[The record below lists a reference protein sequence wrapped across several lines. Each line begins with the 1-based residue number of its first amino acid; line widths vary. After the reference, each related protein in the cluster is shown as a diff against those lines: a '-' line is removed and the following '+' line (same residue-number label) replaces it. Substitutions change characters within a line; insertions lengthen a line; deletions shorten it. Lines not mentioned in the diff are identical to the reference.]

1 MLGLSVREVCYRRA
15 RMRAPALELELRL
28 RPSAWEPWLVYAD
41 WLSERGDVRGR
52 LIALEHH
59 RATSRLRP
67 DEQRAIATEID
78 ELIAAHQ
85 ADWLIPDMP
94 EACKFEWRY
103 GFITGVAFPLA
114 EEYLGELQALLEH
127 PQARLLSALR
137 LRAPEG
143 EDDGEFDEEAFEQG
157 YAPDPIAEQL
167 LVALFD
173 LDLSQINTLAIEY
186 SAIGRQGAKLLG
198 ACPTLAQLRALD
210 LRYGYLDDEAI
221 ELLTGAA
228 VFDQVRSLK
237 LQRNRIGPAG
247 ARALA
252 AAPAFTRL
260 TTLDLRENPL
270 GQAGAEAL
278 AGSANLAQLNSLYL
292 YFDDVGLEGARALST
307 SPHLPFEIRRQW
319 AGLWS
324 AHDVRASTS

>member
-1 MLGLSVREVCYRRA
+1 
-15 RMRAPALELELRL
+15 MRAPALERELRL
-28 RPSAWEPWLVYAD
+28 QPTAWEPWLVYAD

-52 LIALEHH
+52 LIALEHR

-67 DEQRAIATEID
+67 DEQRAIAAEID

-85 ADWLIPDMP
+85 ADWRIPDMP
-94 EACKFEWRY
+94 ETCKFEWHR
-103 GFITGVAFPLA
+103 GFIIGVEFPLA
-114 EEYLGELQALLEH
+114 ELHLDSLRALLEH

-167 LVALFD
+167 LAALFG
-173 LDLSQINTLAIEY
+173 LDLSQINSLAIEY
-186 SAIGRQGAKLLG
+186 TAIGRHGARLL
-198 ACPTLAQLRALD
+198 ASCPTLAQLRALD

-221 ELLTGAA
+221 EMLTAGA
-228 VFDQVRSLK
+228 VFNQVRSLK

-252 AAPAFTRL
+252 AAPAFARL

-278 AGSANLAQLNSLYL
+278 AGSANLARLDALYL

-307 SPHLPFEIRRQW
+307 SPHLPFEIRRHW
-319 AGLWS
+319 AALWS

>member
-1 MLGLSVREVCYRRA
+1 
-15 RMRAPALELELRL
+15 MRAPALERELRL
-28 RPSAWEPWLVYAD
+28 QSSAWEPWLVYAD

-59 RATSRLRP
+59 RATSRLRA

-78 ELIAAHQ
+78 ELIAAYE
-85 ADWLIPDMP
+85 ADWLIPGMP
-94 EACKFEWRY
+94 DACKFEWRY

-114 EEYLGELQALLEH
+114 ENHLGDLRTLLEH

-137 LRAPEG
+137 LRAIEDD
-143 EDDGEFDEEAFEQG
+143 DDGEFDEEAFEQG
-157 YAPDPIAEQL
+157 YAPDPISEQL
-167 LVALFD
+167 VAALFQ
-173 LDLSQINTLAIEY
+173 LDLSQIISLAIEY
-186 SAIGRQGAKLLG
+186 TAIGSQGARLLA
-198 ACPTLAQLRALD
+198 ACPTLTQLRALD

-221 ELLTGAA
+221 EMLTGAA

-237 LQRNRIGPAG
+237 LQRNRIGPGG

-252 AAPAFTRL
+252 DAPAFARL

-270 GQAGAEAL
+270 GQVGAEAL
-278 AGSANLAQLNSLYL
+278 AGSPNLAGLKALYL

-307 SPHLPFEIRRQW
+307 SPHLPFEIRRHW
-319 AGLWS
+319 AALWS
-324 AHDVRASTS
+324 AHDVRAPTN

>member
-1 MLGLSVREVCYRRA
+1 
-15 RMRAPALELELRL
+15 MRAPALERELRL
-28 RPSAWEPWLVYAD
+28 QPSEWEPWLVYAD

-52 LIALEHH
+52 LIALKHQQK
-59 RATSRLRP
+59 TSQLRP

-85 ADWLIPDMP
+85 VDWLIPGMP
-94 EACKFEWRY
+94 EVCKFHWDR
-103 GFITGVAFPLA
+103 GFIIEVEFPLV
-114 EEYLGELQALLEH
+114 EDLLDQLRELLDH

-137 LRAPEG
+137 LRVPEND
-143 EDDGEFDEEAFEQG
+143 DDGELDEEAFEQG
-157 YAPDPIAEQL
+157 YSPTPIAEQL
-167 LVALFD
+167 LAALFE
-173 LDLSQINTLAIEY
+173 LDLSQINSLAIEY
-186 SAIGRQGAKLLG
+186 TAIGSQGARLLG
-198 ACPTLAQLRALD
+198 SCPTLTQLRALD
-210 LRYGYLDDEAI
+210 LRYGYLEDEAI
-221 ELLTGAA
+221 EALAGAA
-228 VFDQVRSLK
+228 VFDQLRSLK

-252 AAPAFTRL
+252 AAPALAHL

-278 AGSANLAQLNSLYL
+278 AGSANLAQLRSLYL

-319 AGLWS
+319 SGLWS

>member
-1 MLGLSVREVCYRRA
+1 
-15 RMRAPALELELRL
+15 MRAPGLERELRL
-28 RPSAWEPWLVYAD
+28 QPSAWEPWLVYAD

-59 RATSRLRP
+59 RANSRP
-67 DEQRAIATEID
+67 DEQRAIAREID

-94 EACKFEWRY
+94 EACKFEWHY
-103 GFITGVAFPLA
+103 GFIIGVEFPLV
-114 EEYLGELQALLEH
+114 EDLLGTLRALLEH

-137 LRAPEG
+137 LRAPE
-143 EDDGEFDEEAFEQG
+143 EDDDGEFDEEAFERG
-157 YAPDPIAEQL
+157 YAPEPVAEQL
-167 LVALFD
+167 LASLFD
-173 LDLSQINTLAIEY
+173 LDLSPINSLAIEY
-186 SAIGRQGAKLLG
+186 TAIGYRGARLL
-198 ACPTLAQLRALD
+198 ASCPTLVQLRALD
-210 LRYGYLDDEAI
+210 LRYGYLDDDAI
-221 ELLTGAA
+221 TVLAGAA
-228 VFDQVRSLK
+228 AFDQVRSLK
-237 LQRNRIGPAG
+237 LQRNRIGFLG

-252 AAPAFTRL
+252 AAPAFSRL

-270 GQAGAEAL
+270 GHLGAEAL
-278 AGSANLAQLNSLYL
+278 AGSANLARLRSLYL

-319 AGLWS
+319 VGLWS